1 MCTPQ
6 SFPPT
11 PGARSF
17 VMARSEDLLFV
28 ACDQLVK
35 VYVTDLESE
44 TMYCVR
50 LRAVGLKNG
59 MSEHSDVVTVV
70 TEKKPENEW
79 EVIGTRRLKEVH
91 RGRGDASDVLSRPH
105 IHPDVET
112 LGGNKGT
119 NADRTFNTPNEKIGV
134 APSPRM
140 GAMLVEFGGSFESQ
154 GGDAMHDLFL
164 FGGMTEGEK
173 CDDAGSTDTLS
184 LGEEDSGV
192 AASQCRKQTGVNND
206 IWWLDASTGVWK
218 NIFEN
223 DASVAVG
230 GTSPVGREGHSAS
243 KMGDGTIVVFGGKT
257 LQSGDT
263 MGTGKNLFLGDM
275 WELSRGRVRDEV
287 LTYTGGASPTGLGF
301 PTRCKRA
308 TKSTLPST
316 LALRRTSSAAAPRER
331 RGAVRGGHQRRG

>member
-70 TEKKPENEW
+70 TEKEPENEW

-91 RGRGDASDVLSRPH
+91 RGRGDASVVLSRPH

-112 LGGNKGT
+112 LGGT
-119 NADRTFNTPNEKIGV
+119 RERTQKPSTPLTRRLEW
-134 APSPRM
+134 P
-140 GAMLVEFGGSFESQ
+140 LVPGWEQ
-154 GGDAMHDLFL
+154 RWLN
-164 FGGMTEGEK
+164 
-173 CDDAGSTDTLS
+173 
-184 LGEEDSGV
+184 LGE
-192 AASQCRKQTGVNND
+192 ASRARAEMQCTTY
-206 IWWLDASTGVWK
+206 SC
-218 NIFEN
+218 
-223 DASVAVG
+223 
-230 GTSPVGREGHSAS
+230 SA
-243 KMGDGTIVVFGGKT
+243 
-257 LQSGDT
+257 
-263 MGTGKNLFLGDM
+263 
-275 WELSRGRVRDEV
+275 E
-287 LTYTGGASPTGLGF
+287 
-301 PTRCKRA
+301 
-308 TKSTLPST
+308 
-316 LALRRTSSAAAPRER
+316 
-331 RGAVRGGHQRRG
+331 